1 MSERA
6 KILCVDDEVEVLRGF
21 ALHLGR
27 RYEVL
32 TATSGEA
39 ALKLLE
45 QDPRV
50 EVIISDMRMPGL
62 TGSEF
67 LSRSRA
73 LAPEAQRI
81 LLTGQTDLASAISA
95 INEGQI
101 FRFLTKPCPSAEL
114 ISTIEAALERHRARA
129 LEHTTVRRKLQ
140 QLQLQT
146 DPLTGLASRLQL
158 MAVLEAA
165 AFEATEAVSA
175 VVAYYIAID
184 GSDEPVANRDQPW
197 GDELAKVIAE
207 RLKLHCPDATVV
219 ACWGIEQ
226 FVVVVSSDGASDL
239 DLCARGEELLA
250 VLTAPIPDRHVA
262 AGASVGIARLVDRQQ
277 WQRLIQQAATAADE
291 ARHEQQSR
299 VCLYQPDAPPR
310 AERQRELV
318 HALREAL
325 VQDGLHLHY
334 QPIVDVRQGCVR
346 GLECL
351 ARWERGTLGNI
362 VPTTFIPLA
371 EQSGDIV
378 RLGQWVLWR
387 ACHEGRQIAG
397 DSRLEVAV
405 NVSAKQLMDKSF
417 LPHLEKCL
425 LHSGLA
431 PESLELELTES
442 ALAIDME
449 HLREVLEQTRRLK
462 VRIAVD
468 DFGTG
473 YSSLSYLSRLPID
486 LIKVDQSFVRDFN
499 QGGKTIIKAALNIAR
514 DFGLEVIIE
523 GVETAEMLRQV
534 RDLGASLIQGY
545 WFAKPMP
552 AARVPGWLQAFRG
565 SSVRDTDVS
574 QTH

>member
-1 MSERA
+1 
-6 KILCVDDEVEVLRGF
+6 
-21 ALHLGR
+21 
-27 RYEVL
+27 
-32 TATSGEA
+32 
-39 ALKLLE
+39 
-45 QDPRV
+45 
-50 EVIISDMRMPGL
+50 
-62 TGSEF
+62 
-67 LSRSRA
+67 
-73 LAPEAQRI
+73 
-81 LLTGQTDLASAISA
+81 
-95 INEGQI
+95 
-101 FRFLTKPCPSAEL
+101 
-114 ISTIEAALERHRARA
+114 LERHRARA